1 MTKLTTALAALVAVS
16 TLAPAALADQSSD
29 IASTDITARVSTAGL
44 DLNSPVGAQEFL
56 ARIQDAAKEACHDP
70 RSAIKN
76 MERKCRN
83 QIVSDNVARLNNNA
97 LGVAFTDVYGEKP
110 ALARR

>member
-16 TLAPAALADQSSD
+16 TLAPVALADQ
-29 IASTDITARVSTAGL
+29 AAPVGAQDITARIDTTGL
-44 DLNSPVGAQEFL
+44 DLNSPVGAQELL
-56 ARIQDAAKEACHDP
+56 ARIQDAAREACHDP
-70 RSAIKN
+70 RSAVRN

-83 QIVSDNVARLNNNA
+83 EIVAHNVARLNNNA
-97 LGVAFTDVYGEKP
+97 LGVAFTDVYGDKP